1 MSHGCGL
8 KFIHEPL
15 LLHRKSTNLA
25 ELALIQCLSP
35 SRVPGYAGNPLK
47 DGGGRLRTAGSRV
60 MAPSTLR
67 LMLAECVGFFL
78 LVFFDAVRTSH
89 YMIFKAN

>member
-1 MSHGCGL
+1 MSHYRTWDFLYRKYSSCKWKYVHGCGL

-47 DGGGRLRTAGSRV
+47 DGGGRLRTAGSR
-60 MAPSTLR
+60 SER
-67 LMLAECVGFFL
+67 L
-78 LVFFDAVRTSH
+78 
-89 YMIFKAN
+89 II